1 MHIILKWMQM
11 HEHHIM
17 KTNAW
22 TIDNDHKCMNNNEIW
37 IFTYMNAIMKQERTF
52 MHDLIIN

>member
-22 TIDNDHKCMNNNEIW
+22 TIDNEHKCMNNNEIW

-52 MHDLIIN
+52 MHWLNN